1 MERDATLD
9 GSVRGR
15 PESALRRLSARVVP
29 FAGLL
34 VLSVALALST
44 DRFLSLSNLLDV
56 ARRVSVI
63 NIIALGMTFVIITG
77 GIDLSVGS
85 IVALGGVAGTWSL
98 TQGAPILAGVAIGV
112 AVGALAGLLNGV
124 LVGALHIPPFVATL
138 GTMGALRGLA
148 LFVTNGVTVTE
159 GVPQTFARVADGR
172 LLGVPYPVLVLV
184 PLALLAHGVLMRTP
198 FGRYCYA
205 LGGNRQAGFLAGLSI
220 PWILVSVYVISGAL
234 AGLAGMIDA
243 ARILTGNPTAGL
255 EYELQVIAAVVI
267 GGASLTG
274 GKGTIVGAT
283 TGAVLMAVLQN
294 GSNLL
299 GISPFVQR
307 MVIGALII
315 VAVGFDVWRE
325 RRQS

>member
-1 MERDATLD
+1 MDQQ
-9 GSVRGR
+9 
-15 PESALRRLSARVVP
+15 PKSALRRLSATLVP

-34 VLSVALALST
+34 AVSVALAIAT
-44 DRFLSLSNLLDV
+44 DRFLTLENLLDV

-98 TQGAPILAGVAIGV
+98 TQGVPLAAGVAIGV
-112 AVGALAGLLNGV
+112 AVGAAAGLLNGA

-148 LFVTNGVTVTE
+148 LFVTNGTTVTE
-159 GVPQTFARVADGR
+159 GVPAAFARVADGR
-172 LLGVPYPVLVLV
+172 LLGIPLPVVVLV
-184 PLALLAHGVLMRTP
+184 PLALLAHGVLVRTP

-205 LGGNRQAGFLAGLSI
+205 LGGNPQSGFLAGLSI
-220 PWILVSVYVISGAL
+220 RRLLASVYVISGAA

-243 ARILTGNPTAGL
+243 ARILTGNPTAGQ

-267 GGASLTG
+267 GGASLNG
-274 GKGTIVGAT
+274 GKGTILGAT
-283 TGAVLMAVLQN
+283 LGAALMAVLQN

-307 MVIGALII
+307 MVIGSLIV
-315 VAVGFDVWRE
+315 VAVGIDVWRE
-325 RRQS
+325 RRARVGT

>member
-1 MERDATLD
+1 MEQQ
-9 GSVRGR
+9 
-15 PESALRRLSARVVP
+15 PKSALRRLSATLVP

-34 VLSVALALST
+34 VVGVALTIAT
-44 DRFLSLSNLLDV
+44 DRFLTVANLLDV

-85 IVALGGVAGTWSL
+85 IVALSGVAGTWSL
-98 TQGAPILAGVAIGV
+98 TQGASIGGGVTIGIL
-112 AVGALAGLLNGV
+112 VGAAAGLLNGA
-124 LVGALHIPPFVATL
+124 LVAALHIPPFVATL

-159 GVPQTFARVADGR
+159 GVPQQFAQVADGR
-172 LLGVPYPVLVLV
+172 LLGVPYPVLMLL
-184 PLALLAHGVLMRTP
+184 PLALLAHAVLVRTP

-220 PWILVSVYVISGAL
+220 PWILVSVYVISGAT

-283 TGAVLMAVLQN
+283 IGAELMAVLQN
-294 GSNLL
+294 GSNLV

>member
-1 MERDATLD
+1 MEDTPKNALHR
-9 GSVRGR
+9 V
-15 PESALRRLSARVVP
+15 SAALVP

-34 VLSVALALST
+34 AVAVALTIAT
-44 DRFLSLSNLLDV
+44 DRFLTLPNLLDV

-85 IVALGGVAGTWSL
+85 IVALSGVAGTWSL
-98 TQGAPILAGVAIGV
+98 TQGASIPMGIAIGV
-112 AVGALAGLLNGV
+112 VVGAAAGLLNGA
-124 LVGALHIPPFVATL
+124 LVAALHIPPFVATL

-159 GVPQTFARVADGR
+159 GVPLRFAQVADGR
-172 LLGVPYPVLVLV
+172 LLGIPYPVLMLV
-184 PLALLAHGVLMRTP
+184 PLAMLARVVLVRTP

-205 LGGNRQAGFLAGLSI
+205 LGGNPQAGFLAGLSI
-220 PWILVSVYVISGAL
+220 PWILVSVYVISGAT

-274 GKGTIVGAT
+274 GKGTIIGAT
-283 TGAVLMAVLQN
+283 IGALLMAVLQN

-325 RRQS
+325 RRQN

>member
-1 MERDATLD
+1 MRRDA
-9 GSVRGR
+9 GRG
-15 PESALRRLSARVVP
+15 ALGRLKSRLLP
-29 FAGLL
+29 FAALL
-34 VLSVALALST
+34 IVSVALAIAT
-44 DRFLSLSNLLDV
+44 DRFLTLANLLDV

-148 LFVTNGVTVTE
+148 LFLTNGVTVTE

-172 LLGVPYPVLVLV
+172 LLGIPYPVLVLV
-184 PLALLAHGVLMRTP
+184 PLALLAHGVLVRTP

-220 PWILVSVYVISGAL
+220 PWILISVYIISGGL

-255 EYELQVIAAVVI
+255 EYQLQVIAAVVI

-299 GISPFVQR
+299 RISPFVQR

-325 RRQS
+325 RRQT

>member
-1 MERDATLD
+1 MA
-9 GSVRGR
+9 SAA
-15 PESALRRLSARVVP
+15 PESALRRLSDRLVP

-34 VLSVALALST
+34 AVGVALALST
-44 DRFLSLSNLLDV
+44 DRFLAIANLLDV

-98 TQGAPILAGVAIGV
+98 THGAPIGAGVAIGV

-124 LVGALHIPPFVATL
+124 LVGALHLPPFVATL

-148 LFVTNGVTVTE
+148 LYATNGVTVTE
-159 GVPQTFARVADGR
+159 GVPPAFAQVADGR
-172 LLGVPYPVLVLV
+172 LLGVPYPVLMLV
-184 PLALLAHGVLMRTP
+184 PLALLAHAVLVRTP

-220 PWILVSVYVISGAL
+220 PWILIGVYVISGAS

-267 GGASLTG
+267 GGASLNG
-274 GKGTIVGAT
+274 GKGTIAGAT
-283 TGAVLMAVLQN
+283 AGALLMAVLQN
-294 GSNLL
+294 GGNLL

>member
-1 MERDATLD
+1 MAREASLD
-9 GSVRGR
+9 PARGN
-15 PESALRRLSARVVP
+15 PANALRRLSARIVP

-34 VLSVALALST
+34 AVALALTLST
-44 DRFLSLSNLLDV
+44 DRFLTLTNLLDV

-98 TQGAPILAGVAIGV
+98 TQGAPIWAGVAIGV
-112 AVGALAGLLNGV
+112 AVGAVAGLLNGV

-159 GVPQTFARVADGR
+159 GVPLSFARVADGR
-172 LLGVPYPVLVLV
+172 LLGVPYPVLMLA
-184 PLALLAHGVLMRTP
+184 PLALAAHGVLVRTP

-220 PWILVSVYVISGAL
+220 PWILIAVYVISGAS

-255 EYELQVIAAVVI
+255 E
-267 GGASLTG
+267 
-274 GKGTIVGAT
+274 
-283 TGAVLMAVLQN
+283 
-294 GSNLL
+294 
-299 GISPFVQR
+299 
-307 MVIGALII
+307 
-315 VAVGFDVWRE
+315 
-325 RRQS
+325 

>member
-1 MERDATLD
+1 MT
-9 GSVRGR
+9 
-15 PESALRRLSARVVP
+15 ALRRLSATLVP
-29 FAGLL
+29 FAGLIAIAI
-34 VLSVALALST
+34 ALTIAT
-44 DRFLSLSNLLDV
+44 DRFLTLANLLDV

-85 IVALGGVAGTWSL
+85 IVALSGVAGTWSL
-98 TQGAPILAGVAIGV
+98 TQGASIGTGVAIGV
-112 AVGALAGLLNGV
+112 LVGAVAGLVNGT
-124 LVGALHIPPFVATL
+124 LVAALHIPPFVATL
-138 GTMGALRGLA
+138 GTMGAFRGLA

-159 GVPQTFARVADGR
+159 GVPLKFAQVADGR
-172 LLGVPYPVLVLV
+172 LLGVPYPVLMLV
-184 PLALLAHGVLMRTP
+184 PLAVLAHGVLVRTP

-205 LGGNRQAGFLAGLSI
+205 LGGNRQAGFLAGLAI
-220 PWILVSVYVISGAL
+220 PWILVSVYVISGAT

-274 GKGTIVGAT
+274 GKGTIIGAT
-283 TGAVLMAVLQN
+283 IGAVLMAVLQN

-307 MVIGALII
+307 MVIGALIV

-325 RRQS
+325 RRSGSS